1 MRTKTPSLCMQY
13 SLLSQESPPSI
24 KTLRLEIGLCHEKN
38 GAPRFCL
45 TYLEDWQ
52 RILAGQQKMPDRSS
66 SCGFKGKECT
76 SFSICKT
83 TFLLDSWPRSSCV
96 YQIEWYK
103 KEKRTRC
110 NIFFFL
116 DQFSIWPGNCMVLVW
131 YSSFNWNV
139 GVPSYRMDLN
149 WALNL
154 C

>member
-1 MRTKTPSLCMQY
+1 MDQSKRRKNTSRSAAGQRLYYSSNSWFVPNICIYLHNSCRIRSTKVRTKTPSLCMQY

-83 TFLLDSWPRSSCV
+83 TFLLDS
-96 YQIEWYK
+96 
-103 KEKRTRC
+103 
-110 NIFFFL
+110 
-116 DQFSIWPGNCMVLVW
+116 
-131 YSSFNWNV
+131 
-139 GVPSYRMDLN
+139 
-149 WALNL
+149 
-154 C
+154 